1 MLRYGKEIK
10 KKFFNFRSLEDELI
24 NAEVWKRDKEKI
36 LSQLNMPLLKHD
48 ISNLLEIL
56 EISLENKY
64 HVVNTRILKGE
75 NTGFKAK
82 YKKNGEL
89 IKWNIPYIKT
99 DIDVHNR
106 LFKKLPVSSIGD
118 LMRFVAEET
127 RYIKSF
133 THIQPRHAKTEPNQ
147 EALHA
152 VIVASATGIEPA
164 KMQEIS
170 DVEANN
176 FENMQNNFIRKQTLS
191 HASDLIINEM
201 KKLPIFSEYNLADYG
216 VHASVDGQK
225 FGTKYSTIKS
235 RYSKKYFG
243 LLKGVVLYSLNA
255 NHLPLCLKVI
265 GANEHESHYLL
276 DIIESNQSDV
286 EIASISGDMHS
297 INRVNFALLHL
308 FGYRFMPRFKQLNN
322 KANNNLVGFQEP
334 KKYARYVIKPSDKAD
349 IGLIIN
355 EWDNVLRILA
365 SLALKQTTQS
375 QVVRKLSVYK
385 KNPTLKALIEFDRI
399 IMSDYILD
407 YIDSKEIREIVQSSL
422 CRGESYHQLTSAI
435 AKISGG
441 KVLNGKDEIDL
452 GINAESIRLIATIV
466 IFYNAQ
472 LLCRLYEY
480 FLKKDQQKAKA
491 IAQMSPVAW
500 RHLSF
505 LGKYEFC
512 NKDKNINIQ
521 KVIELLLMSAENDIY
536 LENLS

>member
-1 MLRYGKEIK
+1 M
-10 KKFFNFRSLEDELI
+10 
-24 NAEVWKRDKEKI
+24 
-36 LSQLNMPLLKHD
+36 
-48 ISNLLEIL
+48 
-56 EISLENKY
+56 
-64 HVVNTRILKGE
+64 
-75 NTGFKAK
+75 
-82 YKKNGEL
+82 
-89 IKWNIPYIKT
+89 
-99 DIDVHNR
+99 
-106 LFKKLPVSSIGD
+106 
-118 LMRFVAEET
+118 
-127 RYIKSF
+127 
-133 THIQPRHAKTEPNQ
+133 
-147 EALHA
+147 

-201 KKLPIFSEYNLADYG
+201 KKLPIFSKYNLADYG

-243 LLKGVVLYSLNA
+243 LLKGVILYSLNA

-265 GANEHESHYLL
+265 GAHEHESHYLL

-334 KKYARYVIKPSDKAD
+334 KKYAKYVIKPSDKAD

-375 QVVRKLSVYK
+375 KIVRKLSVYK
-385 KNPTLKALIEFDRI
+385 KNPTLKALMEFDRI
-399 IMSDYILD
+399 IMNDYILD
-407 YIDSKEIREIVQSSL
+407 YIDSKEIREIVQSGL

-491 IAQMSPVAW
+491 IVQMSPVAW

-512 NKDKNINIQ
+512 NKDKSINIQ
-521 KVIELLLMSAENDIY
+521 KVIELLLMSAENDIC